1 MDEVI
6 ANLKFHMYEV
16 MDFSHLLGME
26 GFSDTLLNN
35 HFTLYQGYVKNT
47 NTLLEK
53 LAGDQSS
60 TPELA
65 EMKRR
70 FGWEWNGMRLHE
82 MYFGNL
88 TRDKKNLNAN
98 SPLSKK
104 LTKDLGADP
113 MKNFTQTAGLRGVGW
128 VVMYYDKKA
137 DQLINLWIGDHNE
150 NHLAGSAPLLVMDM
164 WEHAFMLD
172 YGLKKPDYIAAF
184 IKNIDWEAVEKRY
197 KAALA

>member
-1 MDEVI
+1 MYDVI
-6 ANLKFHMYEV
+6 
-16 MDFSHLLGME
+16 DFSHLQGME

-53 LAGDQSS
+53 LAGEQSA

-70 FGWEWNGMRLHE
+70 FGWEFNGMRLHE
-82 MYFGNL
+82 LYFGNM
-88 TRDKKNLNAN
+88 TKEK
-98 SPLSKK
+98 KK
-104 LTKDLGADP
+104 LDNDSALAKKMTKDFGADP

-137 DQLINLWIGDHNE
+137 DQLINVWVSDHNE
-150 NHLAGSAPLLVMDM
+150 NHLTGCTPLLVMDM
-164 WEHAFMLD
+164 WEHAFMVD

-184 IKNIDWEAVEKRY
+184 VKNIDWEELEKRY
-197 KAALA
+197 SSALA